1 MFRLG
6 YGSDQ
11 GSANKATTF
20 QRLCT

>member
-1 MFRLG
+1 MSGVG

>member
-1 MFRLG
+1 MSGVG

-11 GSANKATTF
+11 GSANKGTTF